1 MPQEPPQEAREQ
13 PQEAPEPTYGGIPVT
28 EALRRFDE
36 AWGPD
41 ADEDDEPPRARP
53 RLAVGLNPLSASIY
67 AYSRVL
73 LPDED
78 DEPRQARERSPPA
91 S

>member
-1 MPQEPPQEAREQ
+1 MPQDQ
-13 PQEAPEPTYGGIPVT
+13 PQDGAEERPEAPEPTYMGMPVS

-53 RLAVGLNPLSASIY
+53 RLAVGLNRLSASIY

-73 LPDED
+73 DED
-78 DEPRQARERSPPA
+78 EGEPTDARERSPPGG
-91 S
+91 